1 MPMTRRDCIRDERG
15 TTMVEMLVAI
25 SMASVLMFAM
35 TMVIVVTMHASARSS
50 AEVSSTQL
58 SRNGLSSIIQQLH
71 SACLSPRVAPVW
83 EKSSGTELVFTH
95 STGSEVTAKPVKSKI
110 VLKEGTLTQYDYAS
124 IGSLSPPWTFA
135 EEKPSA
141 TKQLMTDVG
150 PIPPSTAI
158 FNYYSAANGQ
168 ISSTPLLTPLSETS
182 AKSTVL
188 VSVGLSSA
196 PGAGKR
202 SADPNVSTHIQDS
215 ALLRLTAPT
224 FNETVSP
231 PCE

>member
-58 SRNGLSSIIQQLH
+58 SRDGLASVIQQLH

-83 EKSSGTELVFTH
+83 EESSGTKLVFTH
-95 STGSEVTAKPVKSKI
+95 STGSEVTAKPVKSEI

-124 IGSLSPPWTFA
+124 TGNLSPPWTFA
-135 EEKPSA
+135 EKA
-141 TKQLMTDVG
+141 TSRQLMTDVA
-150 PIPPSTAI
+150 PIPPSTAV
-158 FNYYSAANGQ
+158 FSYYSAINGQ
-168 ISSTPLLTPLSETS
+168 ISSTPLPTPLETN
-182 AKSTVL
+182 AKSTIL

-196 PGAGKR
+196 PSVGKR

>member
-1 MPMTRRDCIRDERG
+1 MPVTRRDRIRDERG
-15 TTMVEMLVAI
+15 TTLVELIVGI
-25 SMASVLMFAM
+25 SMASILIFAM

-71 SACLSPRVAPVW
+71 SACISPRVAPIW

-95 STGSEVTAKPVKSKI
+95 STGSEVTAKPVKSAI
-110 VLKEGTLTQYDYAS
+110 VLKEGTLTQYDFAS
-124 IGSLSPPWTFA
+124 TGSISPPWTFA
-135 EEKPSA
+135 EKASA
-141 TKQLMTDVG
+141 TKQLMTGVE

-158 FNYYSAANGQ
+158 FNYYSSTNGQ
-168 ISSTPLLTPLSETS
+168 ISSTPLPTPLSKTD
-182 AKSTVL
+182 AASTIL
-188 VSVGLSSA
+188 VSVGISSA
-196 PGAGKR
+196 PTAQKR
-202 SADPNVSTHIQDS
+202 SANSNVSTHIQDS

>member
-1 MPMTRRDCIRDERG
+1 MTRRDCIRDERG
-15 TTMVEMLVAI
+15 TTLVELVVGI
-25 SMASVLMFAM
+25 SMASILMFAM
-35 TMVIVVTMHASARSS
+35 TMVIIVTMHASARSS

-58 SRNGLSSIIQQLH
+58 SRDGLASIIQQLH

-83 EKSSGTELVFTH
+83 EKSSGTVLVFTH
-95 STGSEVTAKPVKSKI
+95 STGSEVTAKPVKSEI

-124 IGSLSPPWTFA
+124 TGSLSPPWTFA
-135 EEKPSA
+135 EKA
-141 TKQLMTDVG
+141 TSTRQLMSGVG

-168 ISSTPLLTPLSETS
+168 VSATPLPTPLNEAN

-196 PGAGKR
+196 PTAKKQ
-202 SADPNVSTHIQDS
+202 SANPNVSTHIQDS